1 MAADKLNILLDM
13 RLALEG
19 FSGIPQEARLLF
31 RNFRMAGQF
40 QVEGLLQTYDQPL
53 SDGLSGGSEAGAEQ
67 QEYAAA
73 RRLERCANVIISFSG
88 QRRPLM
94 ERPFDAVGEFLNLRL
109 KAIQASL
116 DRAPIRLT
124 RFESRFF
131 EDFTWRSLFSKTLP
145 AADFPLV
152 AGADY
157 RVCSM
162 PWKTLQDIG
171 AYSLKWSATPRFPII
186 DTAGFDVFIGQ
197 TPFPGRVAK
206 STKLVIRYHDAIPV
220 FMPQHITDKAVH
232 QASHFNALMGNIE
245 SGAWFACVSESSRQ
259 ELLRLF
265 PEAAD
270 RAVTIHNM
278 LSPHYFMEDSRFDRA
293 LSVIETCANLDEPL
307 NGLAREPFRYLLVV
321 STVEPRKNH
330 SRLLAAWETIKSETD
345 PHLKLVVVGGLGW
358 ENDEVIRRFQRWQAQ
373 GEVFMLQGVPASGL
387 RVLYRNAAATV
398 CPSLAEGFDY
408 SGVESMRSGGIT
420 IASDIPV
427 HREIYD
433 DAAMYF
439 DPYSTAGAVAALN
452 EVLYESG
459 CEQIQARLRDQGQ
472 HVSARY
478 LPEKLLPEW
487 LAFLTRITGRVSV

>member
-1 MAADKLNILLDM
+1 MAGKKLNILLDM

-31 RNFRMAGQF
+31 RNFRTTGGLH
-40 QVEGLLQTYDQPL
+40 VEGLLQTYDQPL
-53 SDGLSGGSEAGAEQ
+53 ADGLSSGSGAGAEQ
-67 QEYAAA
+67 QKYATA

-88 QRRPLM
+88 QRRALM
-94 ERPFDAVGEFLNLRL
+94 DRPMGAVGEFMDLRV

-116 DRAPIRLT
+116 DLAPIRLT
-124 RFESRFF
+124 RFEGRFF
-131 EDFTWRSLFSKTLP
+131 EDFAWRSLFAKTLP
-145 AADFPLV
+145 PADFHLV

-157 RVCSM
+157 RICSV

-171 AYSLKWSATPRFPII
+171 AYTLNWSAAPRYPII

-197 TPFPGRVAK
+197 TPFPGRVAN
-206 STKLVIRYHDAIPV
+206 STKPVIRYHDAIPV

-232 QASHFNALMGNIE
+232 QASHFNALMGNVE

-278 LSPHYFMEDSRFDRA
+278 ISPHYFLEDSRFERA
-293 LSVIETCANLDEPL
+293 LSVIETGANQDGPL
-307 NGLAREPFRYLLVV
+307 NGLAREPFRYLLAV

-330 SRLLAAWETIKSETD
+330 IRLLEAWEAIKSEVD
-345 PHLKLVVVGGLGW
+345 PQLKLVVVGGLGW
-358 ENDEVIRRFQRWQAQ
+358 DSDEVIRRLRRWSGQ
-373 GEVFMLQGVPASGL
+373 GEVFMLQDVPASGL
-387 RVLYRNAAATV
+387 RALYRHAAATV

-408 SGVESMRSGGIT
+408 SGVESMRSGGIVM
-420 IASDIPV
+420 ASDIPV

-433 DAAMYF
+433 DAAIYF
-439 DPYSTAGAVAALN
+439 DPYSTAAAVAALKAL
-452 EVLYESG
+452 LYEPG
-459 CEQIQARLRDQGQ
+459 GEQIQARLRKQGQ
-472 HVSARY
+472 PVSARY
-478 LPEKLLPEW
+478 LPDRLLPEW
-487 LAFLTRITGRVSV
+487 LAFLARITGQV